1 MNRNRKI
8 AKVYQFRK
16 QIERNI
22 KERKDKEND
31 KKNNV
36 TGNNA

>member
-8 AKVYQFRK
+8 ARVYQFRK

>member
-1 MNRNRKI
+1 MNRNRRI
-8 AKVYQFRK
+8 ARMYRFGK

-22 KERKDKEND
+22 KERKEKEND

>member
-8 AKVYQFRK
+8 ARIYQFRK

>member
-8 AKVYQFRK
+8 ARVYQFRK

-31 KKNNV
+31 KNNNV